1 MDTHKV
7 EVNLPKLVDR
17 TARSLIGTG
26 RGKDSGGSD
35 KKGGS
40 GYGPLLAALAIK
52 GSFLGLAYKGKSI
65 VICRSFI
72 LNR

>member
-1 MDTHKV
+1 MCRFLDTHKV

-26 RGKDSGGSD
+26 RGKGDSDGGD
-35 KKGGS
+35 KHKGGA

-52 GSFLGLAYKGKSI
+52 GSFLGLAYKGKFI
-65 VICRSFI
+65 VICR
-72 LNR
+72 

>member
-26 RGKDSGGSD
+26 RGKGSSGGD
-35 KKGGS
+35 KNKGGS

-52 GSFLGLAYKGKSI
+52 GSFLGLAYKGNFKL
-65 VICRSFI
+65 F
-72 LNR
+72 